1 MKNHKYWLWRQI
13 SNFLIVPLTMLIGRA
28 ASAQQKQTFPSQ
40 QTQQS
45 SSVQYLQKQSRQ
57 AIKISTENITPPRAF
72 LVNPEFFRSQEIVL
86 NQSSSTVPDA
96 PEEQQN
102 NTSKPLGTAAA
113 PYEKTTGVAA
123 SKPAGA
129 AIAPAKQ
136 KRARSILIRVGV
148 ILGVGVAVGTV
159 IALSLESPS
168 QPH

>member
-13 SNFLIVPLTMLIGRA
+13 SNFLIVSLTMLTGRA
-28 ASAQQKQTFPSQ
+28 ASAQKKQTFLSQ
-40 QTQQS
+40 KTQQS

-57 AIKISTENITPPRAF
+57 AIKISTESITPPRAF